1 MSQRYNR
8 APALLVPLFLL
19 LACEHAPAPIEPGAD
34 ACELCRMGIADTR
47 FAGQAISSTGK
58 RWKFDSVECLTGF
71 VQSLDPDVELHSV
84 WVSGFDDPD
93 TWLPA
98 SEALYLHSP
107 TLTSPMGMG
116 FAAFSSESAREN
128 ARQRFPGEVLSW
140 DEVRARVARAW
151 PDGSPHRG
159 RHTEEEGPMVMGE
172 PQGGEALQVQVGADA
187 FSSLQEA
194 IDAAPRGAVIRLRSG
209 VIRPPRPLRLERPVT
224 LEGEPGAVLDGA
236 DSGQILEITG
246 DSVAVRGMTFRNVG
260 RSFMEDRAAVKVEG
274 ALDCRIEDNRFEDT
288 FFGIYLANAGGCQV
302 LRNRLQSHEVR
313 ETSSGNGIHLW
324 YSKDVRIEDNEIR
337 GHRDG
342 IYFEFVERAQ
352 VVGNRSEENLR
363 YGLHFM
369 FSDSCDYR
377 NNRFSDNGAGVA
389 VMYSRDVTM
398 TGNDFV
404 HNRGNAAFGLL
415 LKDISDARIEHNS
428 FAQNSVGLYAEGV
441 NRLTATGNEFREN
454 GWAIKLMA
462 DSEETRFLENDFLA
476 NSFDVSTNSRRT
488 QAEFD
493 GNYWDGYRGYDL
505 DRDGFGDVPHYPVR
519 LFSLVVEQNE
529 PTLVLL
535 RSFLVSL
542 LDLAESVVPILT
554 PASLADGAPAMRRR
568 ARTGVTRS

>member
-1 MSQRYNR
+1 
-8 APALLVPLFLL
+8 
-19 LACEHAPAPIEPGAD
+19 
-34 ACELCRMGIADTR
+34 MGIADTR
-47 FAGQAISSTGK
+47 FAGQAISRTGK
-58 RWKFDSVECLTGF
+58 RWKFDSVECLAGF
-71 VQSLDPDVELHSV
+71 VQSRDPDIELHSL

-93 TWLPA
+93 AWLPV
-98 SEALYLHSP
+98 SEALFLHSS
-107 TLTSPMGMG
+107 TLASPMGMG
-116 FAAFSSESAREN
+116 FAAFSSESARAH
-128 ARQRFPGEVLSW
+128 AREQFPGEPLSW
-140 DEVRARVARAW
+140 DEVQARVARAW

-159 RHTEEEGPMVMGE
+159 RHSEEEGPMAMGATRS
-172 PQGGEALQVQVGADA
+172 GETLPVQVGADG

-194 IDAAPRGAVIRLRSG
+194 IDAAPRGAIIRLRAG
-209 VIRPPRPLRLERPVT
+209 VVQPPRPVRLERPVT
-224 LEGEPGAVLDGA
+224 LEGEPGAVLDGS

-246 DSVAVRGMTFRNVG
+246 DSVAVRGVTFRNVG

-274 ALDCRIEDNRFEDT
+274 ALDCRIEDNQFENT
-288 FFGIYLANAGGCQV
+288 FFGIYLANSGGCQV
-302 LRNRLQSHEVR
+302 LRNQLQSYELK

-324 YSKDVRIEDNEIR
+324 YSKDVRIEDNEVR

-342 IYFEFVERAQ
+342 IYFEFVEGAE
-352 VVGNRSEENLR
+352 VVGNRSEGNLR

-377 NNRFSDNGAGVA
+377 DNRFYDNGAGVA

-398 TGNDFV
+398 TGNDFL

-415 LKDISDARIEHNS
+415 LKDISDARIEGNS

-441 NRLTATGNEFREN
+441 NRLTAAGNEFREN

-476 NSFDVSTNSRRT
+476 NSFDVATNSRRT

-493 GNYWDGYRGYDL
+493 GNFWDGYRGYDL
-505 DRDGFGDVPHYPVR
+505 DRDGLGDVPHFPVR

-554 PASLADGAPAMRRR
+554 PASLADSAPAMRGHGRV
-568 ARTGVTRS
+568 GGGSS